1 MENLNFELS
10 VFQNLIKEY
19 ESLHEK
25 KGGTGAKLYQVEQN
39 LLKAVGAQSRLCLLP
54 QVTNNASQIE
64 PVMQQNI
71 HQTYERNFKAHDRL
85 LLTNQKDLLKLQK

>member
-1 MENLNFELS
+1 MENLNFELQ

-39 LLKAVGAQSRLCLLP
+39 LLKALGAQSRLCLLP
-54 QVTNNASQIE
+54 KVTRDPTSIE
-64 PVMQQNI
+64 PIMQQNI
-71 HQTYERNFKAHDRL
+71 HQTFERNFKAHQTL
-85 LLTNQKDLLKLQK
+85 LSTNQKDL